1 MTIDKLD
8 NQRAKAIF
16 KIFIFSSIA
25 CYCYSLFKGKYGGD
39 YLFQDVSLSFFAL
52 TLNLILNLIPYY
64 VLWRFYLKFKN
75 TKNKSLNIALAPQ
88 VINIITYVLF
98 AYTIFVT
105 TAYGVGKMEADVYD
119 APNGIKFII
128 QIMNRISFMY
138 VVLFAMLANKSVLYD
153 VVAIIMI
160 LTVSYFTA
168 GMGSLLY
175 VFFVLL
181 IKYYQNIVNF
191 YKKYKVIIV
200 LILFFSPFIINQL
213 FILRDKLRN
222 SETKEITTID
232 LVFGKLAGR
241 LSSFPNSA
249 IIIQEPLYFVL
260 ASSSLDKFYYQTQ
273 AWRALVGGDYREQKP
288 EYLMKGVFNDGDS
301 GDINSAFMTSTPGN
315 LIISFIKSPF
325 NFFLNVIN
333 ILFFIYIVFKL
344 TSFIK
349 TKYAFEFALILIIY
363 PITSGVASEY
373 IIIITTIT
381 FLFMINLF
389 CYILLLTNKK
399 LAHDNIC

>member
-1 MTIDKLD
+1 MTTGNFD

-25 CYCYSLFKGKYGGD
+25 CYCYSLFTGKYGGD
-39 YLFQDVSLSFFAL
+39 YFSHDVTLSFFLL

-64 VLWRFYLKFKN
+64 VIWSFYLKFK
-75 TKNKSLNIALAPQ
+75 KSNDRGLGIVISPQ
-88 VINIITYVLF
+88 VIIIITYILF

-105 TAYGVGKMEADVYD
+105 TVYAVGKMEADVYD

-128 QIMNRISFMY
+128 QIMNRISFIY

-153 VVAIIMI
+153 VLAIIMI
-160 LTVSYFTA
+160 LIVSYFTA
-168 GMGSLLY
+168 GLGSLLY
-175 VFFVLL
+175 VFFVLI
-181 IKYYQNIVNF
+181 IKYYSNINNF
-191 YKKYKVIIV
+191 FRKYKAVIIIC
-200 LILFFSPFIINQL
+200 LLFSPVIVNQL

-222 SETKEITTID
+222 NETKEITTFD

-249 IIIQEPLYFVL
+249 VIIQEPLYFVL
-260 ASSSLDKFYYQTQ
+260 ASSSLDRFYYQTQ

-315 LIISFIKSPF
+315 LIIAFIKSPY
-325 NFFLNVIN
+325 NCLLNIVT
-333 ILFFIYIVFKL
+333 ILFFTYAIFKIS
-344 TSFIK
+344 SFLK
-349 TKYAFEFALILIIY
+349 TRYSLEFGLLLIIY

-373 IIIITTIT
+373 IVIITTII
-381 FLFMINLF
+381 FLALINLS
-389 CYILLLTNKK
+389 CYALLLIGKK
-399 LAHDNIC
+399 EKITL